1 MNIAIGGDHAGFAMK
16 TELTARLR
24 AGGHMVI
31 DCGAYNDAPSD
42 YPAVAIAVAGSILN
56 GRAERG
62 ILLCGSGVGA
72 SIAAN
77 KITGIRAALAHDAFS
92 ARQAVNDDDANVICL
107 GPRVIGP
114 ELAMV
119 LVEIFLASVF
129 SGTERHR
136 RRLAMVAAIESSAGF
151 PSAGLPSTGSPSADA
166 PPDGTSTEEGSR
178 TGQKS

>member
-1 MNIAIGGDHAGFAMK
+1 MNIAIGGDHAGFKMK

-24 AGGHMVI
+24 AAGHAVI
-31 DCGAYNDAPSD
+31 DCGAYTDAPSD
-42 YPAVAIAVAGSILN
+42 YPAVATAVAANILA

-77 KITGIRAALAHDAFS
+77 KINGIRAALAHDAFS
-92 ARQAVNDDDANVICL
+92 ARQAVADDDANVICL

-119 LVEIFLASVF
+119 LVEIFLASSF
-129 SGTERHR
+129 SGAERHR
-136 RRLAMVAAIESSAGF
+136 RRLAMVAAIESSGGNIS
-151 PSAGLPSTGSPSADA
+151 PDGESAGEPST
-166 PPDGTSTEEGSR
+166 